1 MIKIKKIIPAALLL
15 TSISSVAL
23 ADSWNVGA
31 SASYA
36 NIDGTA
42 KDTQFTGNTSSGTAV
57 VQTRGAT
64 GGDANF
70 PFASVFIE
78 YSKTLDKDF
87 DLVFGLDYVPFKA
100 EIESSSKADTDIS
113 TAQSSQSSTPATG
126 TRTAKL
132 ELEKYATLYL
142 QPTYKIGG
150 GTAVYGKVGYI
161 HGDVKISG
169 SNTATGSTI
178 NAKDT
183 LNGYTVGLGV
193 QHNIDKNLFVRLEGN
208 YTDHDT
214 VTATDSLAT
223 KFSADSEMYAGKISI
238 GYSF

>member
-1 MIKIKKIIPAALLL
+1 MNKIKKIAPIALLL
-15 TSISSVAL
+15 TSISSAAF
-23 ADSWNVGA
+23 ADNWNLGA
-31 SASYA
+31 SASYG

-57 VQTRGAT
+57 NQTRGANS
-64 GGDANF
+64 GDADF
-70 PFASVFIE
+70 PFASIFVE
-78 YSKTLDKDF
+78 YVKTLDKSF
-87 DLVFGLDYVPFKA
+87 DLVLGLDYVPFKA
-100 EIESSSKADTDIS
+100 EIDDKSFADNDKRVGQS
-113 TAQSSQSSTPATG
+113 TSGLDG
-126 TRTAKL
+126 TRKATL
-132 ELEKYATLYL
+132 ELKNYATLYL

-178 NAKDT
+178 NATDT

-223 KFSADSEMYAGKISI
+223 KYSANSEMYAGKISI

>member
-1 MIKIKKIIPAALLL
+1 MIKIKKIIPTALLL
-15 TSISSVAL
+15 TSISSAAL
-23 ADSWNVGA
+23 ADNWNVGA

-42 KDTQFTGNTSSGTAV
+42 RDTQVTGAGAV
-57 VQTRGAT
+57 VAQTRGAT

-70 PFASVFIE
+70 PFGSIFLE
-78 YSKTLDKDF
+78 YAKTLDKNL
-87 DLVFGLDYVPFKA
+87 DLIIGLDYVPFKA
-100 EIESSSKADTDIS
+100 EIDSKSFSDTS
-113 TAQSSQSSTPATG
+113 LEAGGTTGTG

-132 ELEKYATLYL
+132 ELENYATLYL
-142 QPTYKIGG
+142 QPTYKITG

-169 SNTATGSTI
+169 SNAATSSTI

-183 LNGYTVGLGV
+183 LNGYVFGLGV
-193 QHNIDKNLFVRLEGN
+193 QHNLNKNVFVRLEGN
-208 YTDHDT
+208 FTAHDD
-214 VTATDSLAT
+214 VTATDSKGT
-223 KFSADSEMYAGKISI
+223 KFTADSEMYAGKLSI

>member
-23 ADSWNVGA
+23 ADNWNVGA
-31 SASYA
+31 SVSYA

-42 KDTQFTGNTSSGTAV
+42 SDTQVTGAGVRVA
-57 VQTRGAT
+57 QTRG
-64 GGDANF
+64 GKSGDADF
-70 PFASVFIE
+70 PFGSIFVEYAKTIDKNLDFI
-78 YSKTLDKDF
+78 
-87 DLVFGLDYVPFKA
+87 VGLDFVPFKA
-100 EIESSSKADTDIS
+100 EIDSKSFADSSLEAPVDAETR
-113 TAQSSQSSTPATG
+113 TTG
-126 TRTAKL
+126 TRKAKL
-132 ELEKYATLYL
+132 ELENYATLYL
-142 QPTYKIGG
+142 QPTFKVGG

-183 LNGYTVGLGV
+183 LNGYVVGLGV
-193 QHNIDKNLFVRLEGN
+193 QHNINKNVFVRLEGN
-208 YTDHDT
+208 FTAHDD
-214 VTATDSLAT
+214 VTATDSKGT
-223 KFSADSEMYAGKISI
+223 KFTADSEMYAGKLSI

>member
-1 MIKIKKIIPAALLL
+1 MIKIKKIIPTALLL
-15 TSISSVAL
+15 TSISSAAL
-23 ADSWNVGA
+23 ADNWNVGA

-42 KDTQFTGNTSSGTAV
+42 RDTQTTGAGAV
-57 VQTRGAT
+57 VAQTRGAT

-70 PFASVFIE
+70 PFGSIFVE
-78 YSKTLDKDF
+78 YAKTIDKNLD
-87 DLVFGLDYVPFKA
+87 LIIGLDYVPFKA
-100 EIESSSKADTDIS
+100 EIDSKSFSDTS
-113 TAQSSQSSTPATG
+113 LEATTTGTG

-132 ELEKYATLYL
+132 ELENYATLYL
-142 QPTYKIGG
+142 QPTYKISG

-169 SNTATGSTI
+169 SNAATSSTI
-178 NAKDT
+178 NATDT

-193 QHNIDKNLFVRLEGN
+193 QHNINKNVFVRLEGN
-208 YTDHDT
+208 FTAHDD
-214 VTATDSLAT
+214 VTATDSKGT
-223 KFSADSEMYAGKISI
+223 KFTADSEMYAGKLSI

>member
-23 ADSWNVGA
+23 ADNWNVGA

-42 KDTQFTGNTSSGTAV
+42 KDTQTTGAGAV
-57 VQTRGAT
+57 VDQTRGAT
-64 GGDANF
+64 GGDAKF
-70 PFASVFIE
+70 PFGSIFVE
-78 YSKTLDKDF
+78 YAKTANKDV
-87 DLVFGLDYVPFKA
+87 DVIIGLDYVPFKA
-100 EIESSSKADTDIS
+100 EIDSRSFSDTS
-113 TAQSSQSSTPATG
+113 LEATTTGTG

-132 ELEKYATLYL
+132 ELKNYATLYL

-169 SNTATGSTI
+169 SNAATSSTI
-178 NAKDT
+178 NATDT

-193 QHNIDKNLFVRLEGN
+193 QHNINKNLFVRLEGN
-208 YTDHDT
+208 YTDHDN
-214 VTATDSLAT
+214 VTATDSKGT
-223 KFSADSEMYAGKISI
+223 KFTADSEMYAGKLSI

>member
-23 ADSWNVGA
+23 ADNWNVGA

-42 KDTQFTGNTSSGTAV
+42 SDTQVMTRAGVDSRVAQDRGGRSG
-57 VQTRGAT
+57 
-64 GGDANF
+64 DSDF
-70 PFASVFIE
+70 PFGSIFIE
-78 YSKTLDKDF
+78 YAKTMNKDLD
-87 DLVFGLDYVPFKA
+87 LIIGLDYVPFKA
-100 EIESSSKADTDIS
+100 EIESKSFTD
-113 TAQSSQSSTPATG
+113 SSQEGSTTG
-126 TRTAKL
+126 ASVTGVRTAKL
-132 ELEKYATLYL
+132 ELDNYATLYL
-142 QPTYKIGG
+142 QPTFKVGG
-150 GTAVYGKVGYI
+150 GTSVNGKVGYI
-161 HGDVKISG
+161 HGDVKITG
-169 SNTATGSTI
+169 SNTATSSTI

-193 QHNIDKNLFVRLEGN
+193 QHNLNKNLFVRLEGN

-214 VTATDSLAT
+214 VKATDSKGT
-223 KFSADSEMYAGKISI
+223 TFTADSEMYAGKLSI